1 MEEKEKNGDFKKKNE
16 EPIFETNFDIA
27 LHKAGSWGRWQKWM
41 LFVISLSQL
50 ISALHNVGAV
60 YLSAPFDYSC
70 DPQISTENS
79 EVKNYIKTLTHYPPE
94 SSSCTYKNHN
104 YSAIESLLLETP
116 QTEWFKIDLTE
127 HLSNQSVSCEIWE
140 YKSEYHKSSVV
151 SEWDLVCSRKLL
163 SSTVQATFMSGIL
176 IGSALFG
183 QISDRLGRRKSML
196 SCVILLLITSISVSF
211 VRSYL
216 AFICLRFCVALL
228 VSGLMVI
235 NFVLLMEITRPE
247 VRSFTGM
254 MNGIPFGLGITL
266 VSCFAYFLRDWRAL
280 QLALGIFGGILLI
293 FFWVLPESPRW
304 LASKG
309 RPQEAL
315 EILKTIAKW
324 NKKVLPSDE
333 EMILLLTEPTES
345 CEKKSLLNK
354 CSHAFDDQIKLFR
367 TPVIRKR
374 TLIGF
379 FSWFVAAMVYYG
391 LIFSGANLKADPFLM
406 VFISGLIEVPSF
418 IITAFFLQKFG
429 RRLVSCSLFII
440 CSFMLF
446 IIMAIPREQLL
457 VTFILANLG
466 KFFNTSVFQLC
477 FLYTSEMMP
486 TTIRNVAVGTSSMIA
501 RVGSSTAPYILD
513 IMGEIHYSLPST
525 VFGVLSLAAGLL
537 ALLLPETL
545 NKTLPQTVEEVEGK
559 KS

>member
-1 MEEKEKNGDFKKKNE
+1 
-16 EPIFETNFDIA
+16 
-27 LHKAGSWGRWQKWM
+27 M
-41 LFVISLSQL
+41 LFIISLSQL

-60 YLSAPFDYSC
+60 YLSAPFEYSC
-70 DPQISTENS
+70 DLQIPTENS
-79 EVKNYIKTLTHYPPE
+79 EVKNYIKTLTHYPPGF
-94 SSSCTYKNHN
+94 SSCTYKNHN

-116 QTEWFKIDLTE
+116 QTDWFKIDLTE
-127 HLSNQSVSCEIWE
+127 HLSNQSVSCEIFE
-140 YKSEYHKSSVV
+140 YKMGSCMLKEAPQFISAS
-151 SEWDLVCSRKLL
+151 LVYERNSNWFSFIWSNIRQ
-163 SSTVQATFMSGIL
+163 VQ
-176 IGSALFG
+176 
-183 QISDRLGRRKSML
+183 LGRRKSML
-196 SCVILLLITSISVSF
+196 SCVILLLITSISVAF

-216 AFICLRFCVALL
+216 AFIFLRFCVALL

-266 VSCFAYFLRDWRAL
+266 VSCFAYFLRDWRSL

-324 NKKVLPSDE
+324 NKKVLPSDV

-345 CEKKSLLNK
+345 SERKSLLNK
-354 CSHAFDDQIKLFR
+354 CSHVCEDQIKLFR

-418 IITAFFLQKFG
+418 IITAFFLHKFWKKAC
-429 RRLVSCSLFII
+429 LAVLFII
-440 CSFMLF
+440 CSLMLF

-501 RVGSSTAPYILD
+501 R
-513 IMGEIHYSLPST
+513 GEIHYSLPST

-545 NKTLPQTVEEVEGK
+545 NKTLPQTIEEVEGK